1 MLGAYWI
8 CESEESSLYIKISL
22 LTPEG
27 STSDSRSE
35 TRVYLR
41 WHVSEKYETH
51 RFIYFYLEIGWAY
64 ISLSVYLVWSFY
76 GLRWASCFIQVF
88 DPGSKLGLSSP
99 NQIIGFAILFDLQ
112 QRRCSYALT
121 TPTMED
127 LRVSLQSARHSFLQT
142 VTGCT
147 FPHSLHLPFV
157 QGGESTAIK
166 RLAFIMWTSFSQS
179 TIPVFCFQFF
189 LPDLFFGYVS
199 VRCVIDHIMLY
210 YNSRVFPTASSF

>member
-1 MLGAYWI
+1 ML
-8 CESEESSLYIKISL
+8 ESLPQCPRGNSFNLKA
-22 LTPEG
+22 
-27 STSDSRSE
+27 
-35 TRVYLR
+35 TRVREVWNSSFHLL
-41 WHVSEKYETH
+41 
-51 RFIYFYLEIGWAY
+51 YLEIGWAY

-99 NQIIGFAILFDLQ
+99 NQILGFAIFFDLQ

-142 VTGCT
+142 ITGCFDSSSLMTVLTHSATPST
-147 FPHSLHLPFV
+147 FPHSMHLPFV

-166 RLAFIMWTSFSQS
+166 RLVFIMWTSFSQS
-179 TIPVFCFQFF
+179 
-189 LPDLFFGYVS
+189 
-199 VRCVIDHIMLY
+199 
-210 YNSRVFPTASSF
+210 